1 MRYKLSDDTWG
12 QEEIEALKRVTDS
25 GMFTMGEN
33 VERFEAGF
41 AEKFGS
47 KHAVMVSSGSAA
59 NLIAIAS
66 LVYSGKLKRGD
77 EVIVPAVSWSTT
89 YFPLA
94 QMGLRLRFVDV
105 DLSTLNMDA
114 AKVERAVT
122 RQTKMIFAVNLLGNP
137 SELEMLQ
144 DICDRHGLILAEDN
158 CEAMGGRY
166 KGKCLGTFGLFGTFS
181 TFYSHHISTMEGGV
195 VVTDDTELYHYMLSV
210 RSHGWTRHLPEDS
223 PIYEK
228 CENPFYESF
237 HFIVPGF
244 NLRPIEMEAAAGIEQ
259 LKKLDGI
266 VAQRRENAAYFK
278 ERMRPIEW
286 IGTQRERGESS
297 WFGFALLLKDVGAA
311 TRDSLVGELSDA
323 GIDVRPIV
331 AGNFARNP
339 VIRYLEHSCSMPLDN
354 ADDIHAN
361 GFFVG
366 NHSKPMSD
374 EIDYLAAALTRW
386 RKAGESAR

>member
-12 QEEIEALKRVTDS
+12 QEEIAALKRVTDS

-33 VERFEAGF
+33 VERFETDF
-41 AEKFGS
+41 AKKFGS

-66 LVYSGKLKRGD
+66 LVYSEKLKRGD

-105 DLSTLNMDA
+105 DPETLNIDV
-114 AKVERAVT
+114 AKVERAIT
-122 RQTKMIFAVNLLGNP
+122 QQTKMIFVVNLLGNP
-137 SELEMLQ
+137 NEFEALQ
-144 DICDRHGLILAEDN
+144 DICDRHDLILAEDN

-166 KGKCLGTFGLFGTFS
+166 KEKYLGTFGSFGTFS
-181 TFYSHHISTMEGGV
+181 TFYSHHISTMEGGI
-195 VVTDDTELYHYMLSV
+195 VVTDDTALYHYMLSV

-244 NLRPIEMEAAAGIEQ
+244 NLRPIEMEAAVGIEQ

-266 VAQRRENAAYFK
+266 IAQRRENAVYFK
-278 ERMRPIEW
+278 ERMRHIEW
-286 IGTQRERGESS
+286 IGIQRERGESS
-297 WFGFALLLKDVGAA
+297 WFGFALLLEGGDAA
-311 TRDSLVGELSDA
+311 SRDSLVGELSDA

-339 VIRYLEHSCSMPLDN
+339 VIRYLEHSCATSLDR
-354 ADDIHAN
+354 ADDVHTN

-366 NHSKPMSD
+366 NHSKPMSE
-374 EIDYLAAALTRW
+374 EIDYLAATLTRW
-386 RKAGESAR
+386 HDAGGTAR